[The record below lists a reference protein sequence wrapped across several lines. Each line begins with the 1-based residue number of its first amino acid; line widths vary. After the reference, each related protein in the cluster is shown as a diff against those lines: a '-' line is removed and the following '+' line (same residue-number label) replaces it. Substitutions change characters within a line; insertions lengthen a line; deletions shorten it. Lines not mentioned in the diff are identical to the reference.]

1 MTKLRSI
8 KKSQLKESA
17 YVRKCSLTEL
27 TELLKLRL
35 HMTPLKCN
43 YGSKSKCK
51 ICMLAE
57 ESDEHMLECPAAR
70 IKVGYEINA
79 SMNTESKCELK
90 EISRYMESVI
100 KIIVWQYTS
109 LSSDGDCMPLR
120 WIVRQWGGAALLE
133 DREKTRE
140 VCVRKNYWL
149 EEGVDQHQYGRF
161 DERRMWMTT
170 VWWTWKRWMN
180 WWTECRQL

>member
-1 MTKLRSI
+1 MVQYGTSKKLEKEIATVTEKMTKLRSI

-17 YVRKCSLTEL
+17 YVKKCSLTEL

-51 ICMLAE
+51 ICMVEE

-70 IKVGYEINA
+70 MKVGYEINA

-100 KIIVWQYTS
+100 KIM
-109 LSSDGDCMPLR
+109 G
-120 WIVRQWGGAALLE
+120 
-133 DREKTRE
+133 
-140 VCVRKNYWL
+140 
-149 EEGVDQHQYGRF
+149 
-161 DERRMWMTT
+161 
-170 VWWTWKRWMN
+170 
-180 WWTECRQL
+180 